1 MFFSVLTEAFNEEIV
16 TNNLVSFKW
25 LYGIKD
31 ENFYCGDSL
40 KNLIFRGG
48 GGMGCKKPIYRGE
61 SPKKHRLGQ
70 FADLR
75 GCLAKK
81 RGGGSWGGGRLMPQC
96 VLWKNLK
103 KCILRTSGRVSFTYF
118 PKVVLDYGECLL
130 YLLEFLCIILQYF
143 NSSLIQNLKWSS
155 CWQKIGNCWKLLSTV
170 VK

>member
-81 RGGGSWGGGRLMPQC
+81 RGGGSWGGGRLMPPGGC
-96 VLWKNLK
+96 PNACYGKTSRNVFWGHLEELVLHIFPRL
-103 KCILRTSGRVSFTYF
+103 CSIMESVSYTF
-118 PKVVLDYGECLL
+118 
-130 YLLEFLCIILQYF
+130 
-143 NSSLIQNLKWSS
+143 
-155 CWQKIGNCWKLLSTV
+155 
-170 VK
+170 